1 MEVKFSLSRKLFLGF
16 GIIIAMM
23 LVTSISTF
31 IILNKN
37 ANTNKEISQV
47 NTPTVDLL
55 NQLGSLISE
64 SKLLIKN
71 WVFIDKQE
79 KTPDKLR
86 LVKLHDELY
95 PALIKQITPL
105 TAKWSAADKQKFD
118 SLQNQITNQLFAQH
132 KLIMSK
138 LNSFESYNDVSVIF
152 EIQPMVE
159 QSGET
164 IMLTDKIMASLTSL
178 TDSQRSSTETA
189 WANMTKSFNSFKWF
203 VILSGLITILLGA
216 AIAWWITSNITGAV
230 SKASNAITGLAQ
242 GNLETTV
249 EVSGNDEIGKLLFD
263 LSSMIGKL
271 KTIVKSIME
280 GAENITTASV
290 QLNSTSQ
297 LISQGASEQASS
309 VEEVSSSMEEMA
321 ANIQQNTHNAQRT
334 SQISEEAAKS
344 MEKVGGA
351 SAKSMES
358 IRKIADKI
366 TIVNDIAFQTNI
378 LALNAAVEAAR
389 AGEHGRGFA
398 VVAAEV
404 RKLAERSKTAA
415 DEIIQIANESVHVTE
430 DAVHLIE
437 EIVPKIKNTYTL
449 IEEIASS
456 SLEQNN
462 GADQINNAL
471 QQLNGVTQQNAATAE
486 ELASNAEELK
496 SQAQN
501 LKEATAFFKISGVDI
516 KKTST
521 HTSHPVA
528 SKKKEPVA
536 KRTPVTNVKSAPV
549 KGIKIELGGQDS
561 MDEDFERM

>member
-1 MEVKFSLSRKLFLGF
+1 MEVKFSLSRKLFAGF

-23 LVTSISTF
+23 LISTVATF
-31 IILNKN
+31 VILNKN
-37 ANTNKEISQV
+37 ASINKEISQV
-47 NTPTVDLL
+47 NTPTVDVL
-55 NQLGSLISE
+55 NQLTSLISE

-86 LVKLHDELY
+86 LAKLHDELY
-95 PALIKQITPL
+95 PELIKKITPL
-105 TAKWSAADKQKFD
+105 TASWSASDKQLFD
-118 SLQNQITNQLFAQH
+118 SIQNEITNQLFVQH

-138 LNSFESYNDVSVIF
+138 LNTFESYNDVTVIF

-164 IMLTDKIMASLTSL
+164 ILLTDKILASLNTL
-178 TDSQRSSTETA
+178 TANQQNSSEKA
-189 WANMTKSFNSFKWF
+189 WAKMNSSFGSFKVF
-203 VILSGLITILLGA
+203 VVLSGLITILLGA
-216 AIAWWITSNITGAV
+216 IIAWWITQNITGAV
-230 SKASNAITGLAQ
+230 SKASKAITELAA
-242 GNLETTV
+242 GNLETSVDVT
-249 EVSGNDEIGKLLFD
+249 GNDEIGKLLFD

-271 KTIVKSIME
+271 KSIVKSIVE
-280 GAENITTASV
+280 GADNITTASV

-309 VEEVSSSMEEMA
+309 VEQVSSSMEEMA

-334 SQISEEAAKS
+334 SQISEEATKS
-344 MEKVGGA
+344 MEKVGNA
-351 SAKSMES
+351 SAKSRES

-389 AGEHGRGFA
+389 AGEHGKGFA

-430 DAVHLIE
+430 EAVHLIE
-437 EIVPKIKNTYTL
+437 EIIPKIKNTYTL

-496 SQAQN
+496 SQATN
-501 LKEATAFFKISGVDI
+501 LKEVTVFFKVSGLGVE
-516 KKTST
+516 KKKNT
-521 HTSHPVA
+521 PAAA
-528 SKKKEPVA
+528 SALKKKE
-536 KRTPVTNVKSAPV
+536 TPVRKTVPV
-549 KGIKIELGGQDS
+549 TPKTTPGKGIKIDLGSQDM

>member
-1 MEVKFSLSRKLFLGF
+1 MEVKFSLSRKLFAGF

-23 LVTSISTF
+23 LISTVATF
-31 IILNKN
+31 VILNKN
-37 ANTNKEISQV
+37 ASINKEISQV
-47 NTPTVDLL
+47 NTPTVEIL
-55 NQLGSLISE
+55 NQLTSLISE

-86 LVKLHDELY
+86 LAKLHDELY
-95 PALIKQITPL
+95 PELIKKITPL
-105 TAKWSAADKQKFD
+105 TVSWPASDKQLFD
-118 SLQNQITNQLFAQH
+118 SIQNEITNQLFVQH

-138 LNSFESYNDVSVIF
+138 LNTFESYNDVTVIF

-164 IMLTDKIMASLTSL
+164 ILLTDKILDSLNTLTTNQQTS
-178 TDSQRSSTETA
+178 SEKA
-189 WANMTKSFNSFKWF
+189 WAKMNRSFGSFKVF
-203 VILSGLITILLGA
+203 VVLSGLITILLGA
-216 AIAWWITSNITGAV
+216 IIAWWITQNITGAV
-230 SKASNAITGLAQ
+230 SKASNAITELAG
-242 GNLETTV
+242 GNLETSVDVT
-249 EVSGNDEIGKLLFD
+249 GNDEIGKLLFD

-271 KTIVKSIME
+271 KSIVKSIME
-280 GAENITTASV
+280 GADNITSASV

-334 SQISEEAAKS
+334 SQISEEATKS
-344 MEKVGGA
+344 MEKVGNA
-351 SAKSMES
+351 SSKSRES

-389 AGEHGRGFA
+389 AGEHGKGFA

-430 DAVHLIE
+430 EAVHLIE
-437 EIVPKIKNTYTL
+437 EIIPKIKNTYTL

-456 SLEQNN
+456 SMEQNN
-462 GADQINNAL
+462 GAEQINNAL

-496 SQAQN
+496 SQATN
-501 LKEATAFFKISGVDI
+501 LKEVTAFFKVSGLGLE
-516 KKTST
+516 
-521 HTSHPVA
+521 
-528 SKKKEPVA
+528 KKKNSPSVKSNLNKKE
-536 KRTPVTNVKSAPV
+536 TPVRKTAPV
-549 KGIKIELGGQDS
+549 KPKTTPGKGIKIDLGSQDM